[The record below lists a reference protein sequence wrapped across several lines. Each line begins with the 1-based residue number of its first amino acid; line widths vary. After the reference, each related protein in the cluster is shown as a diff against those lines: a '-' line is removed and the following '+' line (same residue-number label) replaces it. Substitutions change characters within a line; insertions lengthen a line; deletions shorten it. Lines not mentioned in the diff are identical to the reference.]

1 MKTQYLAALMTG
13 ALFLGFTSLSQADS
27 HSGGKYAVAPVTNQ
41 QYQDDCGACHFA
53 YQPGLL
59 PASSWR
65 KLMDNLADHFGENA
79 ELDAVNKQSLLAYLE
94 KNSADNSSAYLSRK
108 VMRSLPRK
116 RTVMKISKLGF
127 IAHEHDEIP
136 RRFFKGDLQG
146 LTNCNACHQ
155 RAAEGSYNENEIK
168 IPGYG
173 RWDD

>member
-1 MKTQYLAALMTG
+1 MQIQQISTFMVG
-13 ALFLGFTSLSQADS
+13 VIFLGGVSLVQA
-27 HSGGKYAVAPVTNQ
+27 SGNYRVEPVKNQ
-41 QYQDDCGACHFA
+41 QYQDDCGSCHFA

-59 PASSWR
+59 PARSWR

-79 ELDAVNKQSLLAYLE
+79 ELDEVDKQALLSYLE
-94 KNSADNSSAYLSRK
+94 KNSADNSNAYLSRK

-116 RTVMKISKLGF
+116 GAVTQMSKLGF
-127 IAHEHDEIP
+127 MAHEHSEIP
-136 RRFFKGDLQG
+136 RRVFKENLQG

>member
-1 MKTQYLAALMTG
+1 MKIQQISAFMLG
-13 ALFLGFTSLSQADS
+13 VLFLSGVSMVQAGD
-27 HSGGKYAVAPVTNQ
+27 KYRVEPVTNP
-41 QYQDDCGACHFA
+41 QYQDECGACHFA

-59 PASSWR
+59 PARSWR

-79 ELDAVNKQSLLAYLE
+79 ELDDADKQLLLTYLE
-94 KNSADNSSAYLSRK
+94 KNSADNSSSYLSRK

-116 RTVMKISKLGF
+116 GTVMKISKLGF
-127 IAHEHDEIP
+127 MAREHDEIP
-136 RRFFKGDLQG
+136 RRVFKGDLQG

-155 RAAEGSYNENEIK
+155 RAEQGSYNENEIK

>member
-1 MKTQYLAALMTG
+1 MNIQRFVAFMVGVLF
-13 ALFLGFTSLSQADS
+13 FLGGSVVQAGD
-27 HSGGKYAVAPVTNQ
+27 KYRVAPVTNQ

-65 KLMDNLADHFGENA
+65 KLMSTLADHFGENA
-79 ELDAVNKQSLLAYLE
+79 ELDAADEQGLLAYLE

-108 VMRSLPRK
+108 VMRSLSRK
-116 RTVMKISKLGF
+116 ETVVKVSKLDF
-127 IAHEHDEIP
+127 MIHEHDGVP
-136 RRFFKGDLQG
+136 RRVFKGDLQG

-155 RAAEGSYNENEIK
+155 RAAEGSYDEGEIK